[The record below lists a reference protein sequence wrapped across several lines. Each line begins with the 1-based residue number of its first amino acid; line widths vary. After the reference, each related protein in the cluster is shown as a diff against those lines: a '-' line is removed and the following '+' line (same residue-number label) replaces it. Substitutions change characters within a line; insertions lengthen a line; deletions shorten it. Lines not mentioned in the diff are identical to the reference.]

1 MSLFCKQSLLTWG
14 EILDSFNGK
23 HILKQINTAREIL
36 RQKQKRRM
44 VIYVV
49 QNSGITFGP
58 SAVQHLLIVYCYLCI
73 RVIRKYDTVITS

>member
-36 RQKQKRRM
+36 GQKQKRRM

-49 QNSGITFGP
+49 QNKIDSTFTDRVLLSVYSGDQKI
-58 SAVQHLLIVYCYLCI
+58 
-73 RVIRKYDTVITS
+73 